1 MQKVLDKFAQVS
13 ENPYQALKDW
23 KDAESGRK
31 LLGVAPMRFPEEIIH
46 ASGMLPVVLQ
56 ESGEL
61 ETWGRSRVQ
70 PTFCGITRILVD
82 MSLKGELDLFEG
94 IIFPDT
100 CLQMRAIA
108 HIVKRN
114 MPYRFIDFMWF
125 PVNVNPDRKRN
136 LVELT
141 KLLGE
146 FKARIEEHFELTIS
160 NESLWESIHVYNRN
174 RELLEKLYDLRR
186 NNPGLLSGREVLSI
200 IQSSMIM
207 PKDEHSGLLEK
218 LLTELANKAQAANN
232 KVKIWLS
239 GQICQPPRVD
249 ILDFIERS
257 GGVIVDDDL
266 YYGYRYFAGTTPT
279 DCDPL
284 EALARRYLYMP
295 IICPTRSDADQN
307 WGAQLIERS
316 KESKA
321 QGVIIL
327 MVNFCEAHA
336 LFYPSVREKL
346 SAAGIPNMMIQT
358 EYETVSM
365 RSIDTRIQAFLEMIR
380 MKG

>member
-1 MQKVLDKFAQVS
+1 
-13 ENPYQALKDW
+13 
-23 KDAESGRK
+23 
-31 LLGVAPMRFPEEIIH
+31 
-46 ASGMLPVVLQ
+46 
-56 ESGEL
+56 
-61 ETWGRSRVQ
+61 
-70 PTFCGITRILVD
+70 
-82 MSLKGELDLFEG
+82 
-94 IIFPDT
+94 
-100 CLQMRAIA
+100 
-108 HIVKRN
+108 
-114 MPYRFIDFMWF
+114 
-125 PVNVNPDRKRN
+125 PDRKRN

-186 NNPGLLSGREVLSI
+186 KNPGLLSGREILSI

-207 PKDEHSGLLEK
+207 PKDEHSDLLEK